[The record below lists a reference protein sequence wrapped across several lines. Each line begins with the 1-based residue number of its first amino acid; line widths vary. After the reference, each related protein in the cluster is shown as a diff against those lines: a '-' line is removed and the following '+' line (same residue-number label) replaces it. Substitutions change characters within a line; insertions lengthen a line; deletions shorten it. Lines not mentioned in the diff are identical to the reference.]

1 MLMSTVLAGVLL
13 LVGIL
18 IISLLV
24 NLLLKPK
31 TWTLGQIVCL
41 FGGAC
46 IWVGYIHLLVKS

>member
-1 MLMSTVLAGVLL
+1 MSTVLAGVLL